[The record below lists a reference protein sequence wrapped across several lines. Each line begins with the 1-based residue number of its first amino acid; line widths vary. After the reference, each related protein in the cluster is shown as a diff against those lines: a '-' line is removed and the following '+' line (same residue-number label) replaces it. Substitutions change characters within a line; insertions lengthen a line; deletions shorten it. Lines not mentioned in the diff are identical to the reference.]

1 MKRGYSRVLTGVICG
16 FILASG
22 SVGRAGADVPKNLEQ
37 LNRLTGTEPLSG
49 ALKALTEDPK
59 QTKQLLDKML
69 PFAKE
74 PDKLSFNGAMVL
86 ALAAADQKDLK
97 TSETFF
103 RVCIDQAVKLQSANK
118 LLQAYGPL
126 IDIYFDNKQYDQ
138 SARLCKELLELKT
151 DDGKDRIV
159 LVPFK
164 NRFDEIIFEE
174 FDRFDTAGRLRPG
187 VHRILI
193 QAITKSGDY
202 KQAIKLVDNLI
213 KVSDHW
219 MERQLKGWVLREAGQ
234 DEEAAKVYEEVI
246 AGVQKDKDLDAR
258 EREEY
263 LDRYQNTL
271 SNLYVDMKKID
282 KATDLIQEMMKRKPD
297 DAGLHNDLGYIW
309 ADNDMKLDEAEV
321 LIRKALDLDKKR
333 RQNNK
338 KLKPEDDHDNGAYLD
353 SLAWVLYKKKQYN
366 EAKDVLLKAIEDK
379 KSQHIEIYDHLGD
392 VYIALDNREE
402 AVKAWQK
409 GLEAWQS
416 GPEFLRES
424 RREAERKAIVEKKI
438 EKYKK

>member
-1 MKRGYSRVLTGVICG
+1 MKRGYSGVWQVVLCG
-16 FILASG
+16 ITLAYG
-22 SVGRAGADVPKNLEQ
+22 SVGRAGADVPKDLDQ
-37 LNRLTGTEPLSG
+37 LNRLTGSEPLSG
-49 ALKALTEDPK
+49 ALKALTDDPK

-69 PFAKE
+69 PLVKE
-74 PDKLSFNGAMVL
+74 SGKLSFNGAMVL

-97 TSETFF
+97 TSEAFF

-151 DDGKDRIV
+151 DDDKDRIV

-213 KVSDHW
+213 KASDHW

-234 DEEAAKVYEEVI
+234 D
-246 AGVQKDKDLDAR
+246 D
-258 EREEY
+258 
-263 LDRYQNTL
+263 
-271 SNLYVDMKKID
+271 
-282 KATDLIQEMMKRKPD
+282 
-297 DAGLHNDLGYIW
+297 
-309 ADNDMKLDEAEV
+309 
-321 LIRKALDLDKKR
+321 
-333 RQNNK
+333 
-338 KLKPEDDHDNGAYLD
+338 
-353 SLAWVLYKKKQYN
+353 
-366 EAKDVLLKAIEDK
+366 
-379 KSQHIEIYDHLGD
+379 
-392 VYIALDNREE
+392 
-402 AVKAWQK
+402 
-409 GLEAWQS
+409 
-416 GPEFLRES
+416 
-424 RREAERKAIVEKKI
+424 
-438 EKYKK
+438 

>member
-1 MKRGYSRVLTGVICG
+1 MTRGYSRVLLGVVCG
-16 FILASG
+16 LILASG
-22 SVGRAGADVPKNLEQ
+22 TVGRAGADVPKDLDQ
-37 LNRLTGTEPLSG
+37 LNRLTGTDPLSG

-59 QTKQLLDKML
+59 QTKQLLTKML
-69 PFAKE
+69 PLAKE
-74 PDKLSFNGAMVL
+74 SDKLSFNGAMVL

-97 TSETFF
+97 ASETFF

-202 KQAIKLVDNLI
+202 KQAIKLVDNLV
-213 KVSDHW
+213 KASDHW

-234 DEEAAKVYEEVI
+234 DEEAASVYQEVI
-246 AGVQKDKDLDAR
+246 AGVLKDKDLDAAER
-258 EREEY
+258 ERY

-282 KATDLIQEMMKRKPD
+282 KATEVIQEMMKRKPD
-297 DAGLHNDLGYIW
+297 DPGLHNDLGYIW
-309 ADNDMKLDEAEV
+309 ADHDMKLDEAEV

-333 RQNNK
+333 RQTK
-338 KLKPEDDHDNGAYLD
+338 KVPPEADHDNGAYLD
-353 SLAWVLYKKKQYN
+353 SLAWVLYKKKRYK
-366 EAKDVLLKAIEDK
+366 EAKDILLKAIEDK
-379 KSQHIEIYDHLGD
+379 DSQHIEIYDHLGD

-402 AVKAWQK
+402 ALKAWQK
-409 GLEAWQS
+409 GLEAWQN
-416 GPEFLRES
+416 GPEFLREG
-424 RREAERKAIVEKKI
+424 RREMERKAVVEKKI